1 MSTGLAEA
9 LPLSLEE
16 TLARIAARKAELGKR
31 VLILG
36 HHYQVEEV
44 VRFADYTGDS
54 FKLAKI
60 GAQHPEAEFIVFL
73 GVHFMAESADI
84 LASPKQ
90 QVILPDLAAGCSMAD
105 MANIDQVECA
115 YAELTTGGRGD
126 LMPIT
131 YMNSSAAIKAFCG
144 RMGGAVCT
152 SSNAAKLIDWA
163 LSERRPGVPDSS
175 AARSRGSGRRI
186 FMPDQHLGRN
196 VSHHLGIPLSDM
208 AVWDPHALPEDNFA
222 NGCDRARVILWKGH
236 CSVHAKFLPE
246 HVDAVRKNIPG
257 VRVLVHPECSWE
269 VVQKADEWGSTEKI
283 IQVVEASPPGSKWAI
298 GTEINLVSR
307 IARRFPDRTI
317 VSLSGI
323 NCLCAT
329 MYRIDPP
336 HLLAALDSIAEG
348 KPVNRIQVDADTKR
362 DARLALDR
370 MLRHG
375 A

>member
-1 MSTGLAEA
+1 MVPNAVETV
-9 LPLSLEE
+9 PLSLEE
-16 TLARIAARKAELGKR
+16 MLERISRRRAELGKR
-31 VLILG
+31 VLVLG
-36 HHYQVEEV
+36 HHYQVSEV

-54 FKLAKI
+54 FKLARI
-60 GAQHPEAEFIVFL
+60 GAEHPEAEFIVFL

-84 LASPKQ
+84 LAAPHQ

-105 MANIDQVECA
+105 MANIDQVETA
-115 YAELTTGGRGD
+115 YAELTAGSRND

-144 RMGGAVCT
+144 RNGGAVCT
-152 SSNAAKLIDWA
+152 SSNAQKLITWA
-163 LSERRPGVPDSS
+163 LSERR
-175 AARSRGSGRRI
+175 RLI

-196 VSHHLGIPLSDM
+196 VSYALGIPLSDM
-208 AVWDPHALPEDNFA
+208 AIWDPHALPEENFA
-222 NGCDRARVILWKGH
+222 HGCESARVILWKGH

-246 HVDAVRKNIPG
+246 HVDHVRRTIPG
-257 VRVLVHPECSWE
+257 VRVLVHPECSFE

-283 IQVVEASPPGSKWAI
+283 IKVIEASAPGSKWAI

-307 IARRFPDRTI
+307 IAERFPDRTI
-317 VSLSGI
+317 VSLSGF

-336 HLLAALDSIAEG
+336 HLLGVLDAIAEG
-348 KPVNRIQVDADTKR
+348 RPVNRILVDPETKR
-362 DARLALDR
+362 DAKLALDR
-370 MLRHG
+370 MLRFG

>member
-1 MSTGLAEA
+1 MTTT
-9 LPLSLEE
+9 LPGTRPPPLEE
-16 TLARIAARKAELGKR
+16 VLEKIAVRRSELGSR

-44 VRFADYTGDS
+44 VRFADFTGDS

-73 GVHFMAESADI
+73 GVHFMAESAEI
-84 LASPKQ
+84 LSRPGQ

-105 MANIDQVECA
+105 MANIDQVETA
-115 YAELTTGGRGD
+115 YAELAQGRKRD

-144 RMGGAVCT
+144 KNGGAVCT
-152 SSNAAKLIDWA
+152 SSNATKLIDWA
-163 LSERRPGVPDSS
+163 LKERR
-175 AARSRGSGRRI
+175 RLM

-196 VSHHLGIPLSDM
+196 VSHFLGIPLADM
-208 AVWDPHALPEDNFA
+208 AVWDPHALPEENFGR
-222 NGCDRARVILWKGH
+222 GCDRARVILWKGH

-246 HVDAVRKNIPG
+246 HVDQVRKTMPG
-257 VRVLVHPECSWE
+257 VRVLVHPECSFE

-283 IQVVEASPPGSKWAI
+283 IKVVEASPPGSKWAI

-307 IARRFPDRTI
+307 VARRFPDRTI

-336 HLLAALDSIAEG
+336 HFLAALDAIAEG
-348 KPVNRIQVDADTKR
+348 RPVNRIVIDEETKR
-362 DARLALDR
+362 DAKLALDR
-370 MLRHG
+370 MLAHG

>member
-1 MSTGLAEA
+1 MSTGLAETR
-9 LPLSLEE
+9 PLSLEE
-16 TLARIAARKAELGKR
+16 TLARIAARRAELGTR

-54 FKLAKI
+54 FKLARI
-60 GAQHPEAEFIVFL
+60 GAEHPEADFIVFL
-73 GVHFMAESADI
+73 GVHFMAESCDI
-84 LASPKQ
+84 LASSPRQ

-115 YAELTTGGRGD
+115 YAELTAGGRDD

-152 SSNAAKLIDWA
+152 SSNAEKLITWA
-163 LSERRPGVPDSS
+163 LSERR
-175 AARSRGSGRRI
+175 RLI

-196 VSHHLGIPLSDM
+196 VSYHLGIPLADM
-208 AVWDPHALPEDNFA
+208 AVWDPHALPEENFA
-222 NGCDRARVILWKGH
+222 RGCENARVILWKGH

-283 IQVVEASPPGSKWAI
+283 IKVVEASPPGSKWAI

-336 HLLAALDSIAEG
+336 HLLAALDAIAEG
-348 KPVNRIQVDADTKR
+348 RPVNRVHVDPATKR
-362 DARLALDR
+362 DAKLALDR
-370 MLRHG
+370 MLRNG